1 MQSFIRYTRFFGK
14 VSAMETRI
22 ITSQYVQ
29 IDQTPA
35 GIGERI
41 FARMLDYLL
50 MVLYAY
56 GLNFLVKK
64 TGFSIFS
71 NNQHGAFYTFLV
83 ASPVIFYSLLWELM
97 NNGRSPGKMAFG
109 IRVVMRDGTTPT
121 FGAHLMRW
129 MLMLIDMWFSWIGII
144 FMLLNKNNQRLGDL
158 AAGTIVIKERD
169 YHRIHVSLDEFDY
182 LRGGYRPFYPQA
194 ENLSLDQAN
203 IIHEALHRFDAQR
216 PRRIAEL
223 SGKVRDFLK
232 INPSGDDET
241 FLHTLTRDYQ
251 YYVLEEV

>member
-1 MQSFIRYTRFFGK
+1 
-14 VSAMETRI
+14 METQI
-22 ITSQYVQ
+22 ITSQYVE

-35 GIGERI
+35 GVGERI

-50 MVLYAY
+50 MIIYTY
-56 GLNFLVKK
+56 GLVYFFKKVGLYSSFSKEYGPFFAFL
-64 TGFSIFS
+64 
-71 NNQHGAFYTFLV
+71 L

-109 IRVVMRDGTTPT
+109 MRVVMRDGTTPT

-169 YHRIHVSLDEFDY
+169 YHCIHVSLDEFDY
-182 LRGGYRPFYPQA
+182 LSLGYKPFFSQA
-194 ENLSLDQAN
+194 ENLSLEQVK
-203 IIHEALHRFDAQR
+203 IIHEALHRFDSQR
-216 PRRIAEL
+216 SRRIAEL
-223 SGKVRDFLK
+223 SGKVKDFLK
-232 INPSGDDET
+232 IQPSGDDET
-241 FLHTLTRDYQ
+241 FLHTLSRDFQ
-251 YYVLEEV
+251 YYALEEV